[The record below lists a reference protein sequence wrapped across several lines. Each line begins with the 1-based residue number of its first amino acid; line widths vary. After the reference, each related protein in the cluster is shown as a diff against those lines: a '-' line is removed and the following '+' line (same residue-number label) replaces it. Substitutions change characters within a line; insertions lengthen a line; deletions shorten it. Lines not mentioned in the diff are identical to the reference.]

1 MARCWLMS
9 CSWLFSCLTDRPPHW
24 QAVCLTEWLADHPT
38 GERADLLLTD
48 RLTDWYAD
56 LTGRLNGRRHAAD
69 WQMSLQ
75 SVGGQRGKLGG
86 ACWCVGRWLMQ
97 SCSCCWRQQERRRR
111 RRRRWKARVRER
123 ESTMF
128 SCDAKTPPE
137 FVCVCLQPRH
147 PGQSDSYNNLWLP
160 AWHCES

>member
-1 MARCWLMS
+1 MWWHSSAAVTA
-9 CSWLFSCLTDRPPHW
+9 CSWLFACLTDRIPQW
-24 QAVCLTEWLADHPT
+24 QAVCLIEWLADHPT
-38 GERADLLLTD
+38 GKRADSLLTD

-56 LTGRLNGRRHAAD
+56 LTDRLTRRRHAAD

-75 SVGGQRGKLGG
+75 SVGGQRGRLGG
-86 ACWCVGRWLMQ
+86 GCWCVGR
-97 SCSCCWRQQERRRR
+97 CWGQQEGRKG
-111 RRRRWKARVRER
+111 RRRRWRAR